1 MLTLPEKILFILC
14 VAAALYYGYL
24 GFKKIYLVIRRGQG
38 ELDAKKFV
46 AQLFDAAINWL
57 ALLPTWRARKV
68 PSIFHAMIAWGFTFY
83 FLVNFGDVVQGYF
96 PITFMGNGLI
106 GNVYRFLADIFSIS
120 VLVGMVYFLIR
131 RFIVN
136 TPALTYRSNIKLMD
150 RIKAGGIRRDSMIVG
165 LFLLLH

>member
-38 ELDAKKFV
+38 ELDVKKFV

-68 PSIFHAMIAWGFTFY
+68 LS
-83 FLVNFGDVVQGYF
+83 
-96 PITFMGNGLI
+96 LI
-106 GNVYRFLADIFSIS
+106 HIS
-120 VLVGMVYFLIR
+120 EPTRPY
-131 RFIVN
+131 
-136 TPALTYRSNIKLMD
+136 
-150 RIKAGGIRRDSMIVG
+150 
-165 LFLLLH
+165 